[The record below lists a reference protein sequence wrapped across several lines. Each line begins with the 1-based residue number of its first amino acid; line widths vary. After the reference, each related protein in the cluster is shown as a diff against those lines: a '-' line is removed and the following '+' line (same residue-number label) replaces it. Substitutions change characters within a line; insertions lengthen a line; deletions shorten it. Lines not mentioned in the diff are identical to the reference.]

1 MRCQSYKAQTLN
13 AYYSII
19 KCNKLSPED
28 DHIISS
34 QNVVKKKINSWNKR
48 RDQNQVTLP
57 KRKFTT
63 QMPSIC
69 SMTDLLIPEEEVFPP
84 VYYEDN

>member
-34 QNVVKKKINSWNKR
+34 QNVVKKKSIRGIKEEIKIK
-48 RDQNQVTLP
+48 LP
-57 KRKFTT
+57 YLRESLRLK
-63 QMPSIC
+63 C
-69 SMTDLLIPEEEVFPP
+69 LLFVP
-84 VYYEDN
+84 